1 MINEIEDLG
10 KESNMRQCSGSRDM
24 SETSCI
30 TPDIL
35 FAYLFILA
43 VDVTGVHGAGL
54 RPNSKNFTS
63 NVVGGEGNLTAP
75 DLCHITFLSIS
86 LTFCPVGSL

>member
-1 MINEIEDLG
+1 MINEIEGLG
-10 KESNMRQCSGSRDM
+10 KESNMRQCSGSRDV

-43 VDVTGVHGAGL
+43 VDVTGVPWGWLA
-54 RPNSKNFTS
+54 S
-63 NVVGGEGNLTAP
+63 
-75 DLCHITFLSIS
+75 
-86 LTFCPVGSL
+86 